1 VSIATPSGRNA
12 LTDAWSWLNS
22 LRPRGIQLGLE
33 RVREALTRLGSPHER
48 LRAVTVAGTNGKGST
63 AAFLQSIVHS
73 AGYRVGLYTSPHLA
87 SVTERIRI
95 GSERIHADVFARWA
109 ARLRDVIEGPDGVA
123 LTFFEALTVMAIGY
137 FDERDV
143 DLVVL
148 EVGLGG
154 RLDATSVVD
163 PLVAVVTPIGLD
175 HTHILGDTLQGICA
189 EKAGILKPGST
200 LVTNVDP
207 DLFHEVLGPRA
218 FALRCPIHRQG
229 VDWLYQW
236 LPEGFRYRGWI
247 HRVGPVHLGIR
258 GVHQGMNAALAC
270 AAAETLAAHGYAIKA
285 THIADGL
292 FRARHPGRLE
302 RRPALVDDLGEEWPA
317 LLLDAAHNPMGAH
330 ILKGHVRAFLHER
343 PRILVFG
350 VNPDKDVDAMLA
362 ELAPEVDGIVLTQ
375 AEANP
380 VAVWEPYLAMASRHH
395 HRVTFATD
403 SAEALELARH
413 FAGPEGGILIT
424 GSIYLLGDVWDLLPS
439 GQPLHAHG

>member
-1 VSIATPSGRNA
+1 MSIATPSGQNA

-33 RVREALTRLGSPHER
+33 RVQEALERLGSPHRR
-48 LRAVTVAGTNGKGST
+48 LRAVTIAGTNGKGST
-63 AAFLQSIVHS
+63 SSFLAAIAHA

-95 GSERIHADVFARWA
+95 GTERIHADDFARWA
-109 ARLRDVIEGPDGVA
+109 AHLRDVIEGPDGVA

-137 FDERDV
+137 FDERGV
-143 DLVVL
+143 DLAVL

-163 PLVAVVTPIGLD
+163 PMVAVVTPIGLD
-175 HTHILGDTLQGICA
+175 HTHILGDSLEAICA

-207 DLFHEVLGPRA
+207 DLFHDVLGPRA

-236 LPEGFRYRGWI
+236 LPQGFRYRGWI
-247 HRVGPVHLGIR
+247 HRVGPVRLGIR

-270 AAAETLAAHGYAIKA
+270 AAAETLTAHGYTMKA
-285 THIADGL
+285 THLAEGL

-302 RRPALVDDLGEEWPA
+302 RRPAVVDDTGEAWPA

-330 ILKGHVRAFLHER
+330 ILKGHVRSFLHER

-350 VNPDKDVDAMLA
+350 VNPDKDVEQMLA
-362 ELAPEVDGIVLTQ
+362 ELLPEVDGVVLTQ
-375 AEANP
+375 ATANP
-380 VAVWEPYLAMASRHH
+380 VPAWEPYLAMASRLH
-395 HRVTFATD
+395 HRVTFASD
-403 SAEALELARH
+403 PAEALELGRH
-413 FAGPEGGILIT
+413 YAGPEGGLLIT
-424 GSIYLLGDVWDLLPS
+424 GSIYLLGEVWPLLPA
-439 GQPLHAHG
+439 GHLAHLHD